1 MQGTIY
7 FQWFKN
13 GAKINLQNISISN
26 VSSGTNSTFTLSNEA
41 NAFFIIKESEKF
53 LEEDKLIREVEKE
66 RQELKEYIYSTL
78 HTLKEIEQ
86 NKIDKTCIL
95 DILYKAEDVSY
106 MEISIEEIRAV
117 QHELEGN
124 VNLFMN
130 KIKSII

>member
-1 MQGTIY
+1 MGPFVIDLFVKDGKMTVSIEKTI
-7 FQWFKN
+7 
-13 GAKINLQNISISN
+13 
-26 VSSGTNSTFTLSNEA
+26 VETFTLSNEA
-41 NAFFIIKESEKF
+41 NAFFVLKESEKF
-53 LEEDKLIREVEKE
+53 LEEDKIIREIERE

-86 NKIDKTCIL
+86 NKIDKTRIL

-117 QHELEGN
+117 QQELEGN

-130 KIKSII
+130 KIKSMI